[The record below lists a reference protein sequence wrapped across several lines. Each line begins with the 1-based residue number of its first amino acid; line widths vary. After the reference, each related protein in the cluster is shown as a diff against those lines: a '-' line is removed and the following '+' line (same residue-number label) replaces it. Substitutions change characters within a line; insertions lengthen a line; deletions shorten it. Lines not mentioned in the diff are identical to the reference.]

1 MTTLSLAFSFW
12 PCCPERGLLAPD
24 EEYLPQSRIVPCR
37 SKIKLAELLPSSRSC
52 FAPSRSTLATP
63 GAQRPP
69 VILIPVRYPGQGARG
84 GGAGH
89 CPRVLKRY
97 YEPVI
102 NRASIIPRVSRAVQR
117 NPPHLDREPPEP
129 VPELRQ
135 HRPAL
140 AIDRYVICATR
151 GQGTFGRA
159 AARGARGPRPSPDA
173 APQGGRRAERQ
184 PPAKGPMRAI
194 CFPGRR
200 TRNAVCS
207 RVVLCNRW
215 VCSARQPGDVAY
227 LQGAVCLGRS
237 GFGLDFC
244 RAHQSPC
251 GLRGRSALVPCPARG
266 GGIASRLAG
275 GRRSSRRR
283 IG

>member
-102 NRASIIPRVSRAVQR
+102 NRALILPRVLSAVQ
-117 NPPHLDREPPEP
+117 
-129 VPELRQ
+129 
-135 HRPAL
+135 
-140 AIDRYVICATR
+140 C
-151 GQGTFGRA
+151 
-159 AARGARGPRPSPDA
+159 
-173 APQGGRRAERQ
+173 GRRGVDC
-184 PPAKGPMRAI
+184 PAAYAAGDRGLCPAASV
-194 CFPGRR
+194 R
-200 TRNAVCS
+200 TT
-207 RVVLCNRW
+207 RVVLATAHRNHDTADNSGANLMAVCQRCHMLHDAPEHRRMRW
-215 VCSARQPGDVAY
+215 PILFRRRRMGDLFRGPCARQ
-227 LQGAVCLGRS
+227 
-237 GFGLDFC
+237 GF
-244 RAHQSPC
+244 
-251 GLRGRSALVPCPARG
+251 VARG
-266 GGIASRLAG
+266 GRSCSRLTPPV
-275 GRRSSRRR
+275 GRAHPD
-283 IG
+283 